1 MYFLISGLKGLIFTR
16 RFFRGGA
23 QWNSENQSYY
33 TGWKADTTRPSP
45 GRWRWTSAL
54 SLWSKERGLPNLG
67 LLRSDSD
74 YEIFCQNACIAKTT
88 VEAWW
93 KVLISFRLDS
103 CNLLVPKSSNRKVR
117 FWNCVKHVSY
127 AETFICLCSVTQ
139 PCLFV
144 WSISCILVSACERGN
159 STRDERVQVG
169 DNVTLSDCKDLGKQS
184 IPDSS
189 KVTASLSSE
198 GSTHILI
205 KGDVATNKTSAYKC
219 HPEDM
224 KNLGIDHCLL
234 EIVAYRS
241 SDGHW
246 AFHANITFGSKSG
259 EGLPSWLTLTYAYHD
274 GVNIEQL
281 YTEFNIYYGE
291 TISTSWPFQSFLRGD
306 GKPSS

>member
-1 MYFLISGLKGLIFTR
+1 MFWAFGQKSVVCQT
-16 RFFRGGA
+16 
-23 QWNSENQSYY
+23 
-33 TGWKADTTRPSP
+33 
-45 GRWRWTSAL
+45 
-54 SLWSKERGLPNLG
+54 
-67 LLRSDSD
+67 SD
-74 YEIFCQNACIAKTT
+74 YYGAIRITRFSVRTPALQK
-88 VEAWW
+88 
-93 KVLISFRLDS
+93 LRLRLDEKFWFLFVWIHAI
-103 CNLLVPKSSNRKVR
+103 CWFRNRVTVR
-117 FWNCVKHVSY
+117 FGFGNCVKHVTY